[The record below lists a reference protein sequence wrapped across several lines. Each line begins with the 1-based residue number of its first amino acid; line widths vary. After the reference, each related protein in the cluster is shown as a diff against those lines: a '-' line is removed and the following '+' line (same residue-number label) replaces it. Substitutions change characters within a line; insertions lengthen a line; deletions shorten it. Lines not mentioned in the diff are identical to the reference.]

1 MTEHGSHGDRQSE
14 PLDAYLGLGANLGR
28 RAHSLAAALELLDEV
43 EGLALHET
51 SSVYETAPVGVT
63 EQPTFLN
70 MVAHFGCTLS
80 PLALLDAALSVE
92 RRLGRIREARWGPR
106 TIDID
111 VLLLG
116 EMRVDTRRLRIP
128 HPELTRRQFVLV
140 PLAEIAP
147 DVVLPGGA
155 TAQELSAGESGEVRR
170 LGSLVEVM
178 AREQT
183 GEAGGR

>member
-1 MTEHGSHGDRQSE
+1 MSKERGRRDGQAE
-14 PLDAYLGLGANLGR
+14 PVDAYLGLGANLGQ
-28 RAHSLAAALELLDEV
+28 RAQSLAAALELLDEV
-43 EGLALHET
+43 DGLSLRQT

-70 MVAHFGCTLS
+70 MVAHFECTLR
-80 PLALLDAALSVE
+80 PLALLEAILRVE
-92 RRLGRIREARWGPR
+92 RRLGRVREGRWGPR

-116 EMRVDTRRLRIP
+116 DMCVDTRRLRVP

-147 DVVLPGGA
+147 DLELPGGA
-155 TAQELSAGESGEVRR
+155 TAGQLSDGDGADVRR
-170 LGSLVEVM
+170 LGSLVEAM
-178 AREQT
+178 AREET
-183 GEAGGR
+183 GEAGTR